1 MKKTILLL
9 LPLFLAISACSK
21 KEAPEAEVAA
31 PVQVT
36 AAARE
41 TIHRIVTADAVIF
54 PVDQANVMSKVS
66 APIAKFYVNRGDHV
80 KSGELIATLE
90 NRDLTAAVAAA
101 KAQLAQAEAN
111 LRTVVSSTV
120 PEAET
125 KAKTDV
131 QSAQEQ
137 FDAAR
142 KLLESRQQIYQEGA
156 LARKLVDE
164 AQVAFA
170 QAKAQLETAQEHL
183 KASQTVGNREQ
194 ISTARAQADA
204 ARAQVQAA
212 EAQVAFSEVRSP
224 ISGIV
229 ADRPLYPGD
238 MASTGQPLATI
249 VDISRVVARAN
260 VPQNEASA
268 VHVGDSAT
276 VSVTG
281 GTLQVPGK
289 VTVVSPAADPNSTTM
304 QVWVQSAN
312 PNEQLKPGVSV
323 RVQMLVQTIPGATVV
338 PASAILSGPEGG
350 STVVTVSADNKAN
363 IRPVTLGAREGDNVQ
378 ILSGIAPGEKVV
390 TTGGMGLENGA
401 EVRIVAPAAAGAD
414 EGAKAEGAQDEEKK

>member
-9 LPLFLAISACSK
+9 SPLLLVISACSK

-41 TIHRIVTADAVIF
+41 TMHRIVIADAVIF

-66 APIAKFYVNRGDHV
+66 APVAKFYVNRGDHV
-80 KSGELIATLE
+80 KAGELIARLE

-101 KAQLAQAEAN
+101 KAQLAQSEAN
-111 LRTVVSSTV
+111 LRTVTSSTV
-120 PEAET
+120 PEAEI

-131 QSAQEQ
+131 QAAQEQ
-137 FDAAR
+137 LDAAQKLVESRR
-142 KLLESRQQIYQEGA
+142 KLYQEGA

-183 KASQTVGNREQ
+183 RASQSVGNREQ
-194 ISTARAQADA
+194 IVTARAQVDA
-204 ARAQVQAA
+204 AQAQLQAA
-212 EAQVAFSEVRSP
+212 EAQVAYSEVRSP

-260 VPQNEASA
+260 VPQTEASA
-268 VHVGDSAT
+268 VHVGDPAT
-276 VSVTG
+276 VKETS
-281 GTLQVPGK
+281 GTLELPGK

-312 PNEQLKPGVSV
+312 PGEKLKPGISV
-323 RVQMLVQTIPGATVV
+323 RAEILAQTIPDATVV

-350 STVVTVSADNKAN
+350 TTVVTVSADHKATV
-363 IRPVTLGAREGDNVQ
+363 RPVTLGAREGDKVQ
-378 ILSGIAPGEKVV
+378 ILSGIAPGDQVV
-390 TTGGMGLENGA
+390 TTGGLGLENGA
-401 EVRIVAPAAAGAD
+401 GVRIVQPGAE
-414 EGAKAEGAQDEEKK
+414 EGAKEQGAQDEEKK